1 MGFPIRKSPG
11 QRLFA
16 TSPKLIAGY
25 HVLHRL
31 LLPRHPPCTLS
42 HLTIQ
47 LKNNLMPFVHSTS
60 SDSYILN
67 ELASVIKP
75 SELQQLKSVRCHEYT
90 LE

>member
-16 TSPKLIAGY
+16 TSPELIAGY

-47 LKNNLMPFVHSTS
+47 LKNNLNLLFEVN
-60 SDSYILN
+60 L
-67 ELASVIKP
+67 IKA
-75 SELQQLKSVRCHEYT
+75 Y
-90 LE
+90 